1 MSAPITQAEL
11 ARRLRL
17 ARLNAGL
24 SQETVAAELGVPR
37 PTVSQIEAGK
47 RGVSSLELMK
57 LSKLFGRPL
66 GSFFEEDFGHSAA
79 DAEDPFTVLFRSA
92 GLRDEDRNVV
102 SEFETFCR
110 NYSQLESLLE
120 LEREI
125 RLPDY
130 SNFGDPRSKA
140 EAVRQGEQVA
150 EEERRRLGIGDDPI
164 RNAFELLESHGVRV
178 FVRNLRASNI
188 SGLFLYSGSVG
199 PCILINGAERRN
211 RLAFN
216 TAHEYAHVL
225 LDRKLQARASS
236 TTSQIDVPEQ
246 QEELLEVRANSFAAA
261 FLLPASGIERFLW
274 DRGLTR
280 RTKQGLEAV
289 HVLYLHHAFG
299 VSYSAALYRLQNL
312 GWLTKARRE
321 ELAKCRPEALGRAL
335 GLYQGE
341 GEPYHASYPLRYA
354 YLALEAYR
362 LGKIPMKKLAELLGK
377 SAAEA
382 RQMVDNLCIKGVSP
396 TPAGEY

>member
-1 MSAPITQAEL
+1 MSTPITQIEL

-17 ARLNAGL
+17 ARASAGL
-24 SQETVAAELGVPR
+24 SQEAVATELGLPR

-57 LSKLFGRPL
+57 LAKLYGRSL
-66 GSFFEEDFGHSAA
+66 ASFFDVEFEQ
-79 DAEDPFTVLFRSA
+79 DASEDPFTVLFRST
-92 GLRDEDRNVV
+92 GLRDVDRNVV
-102 SEFETFCR
+102 SEFETLCR

-140 EAVRQGEQVA
+140 EAVRQGEQIA

-164 RNAFELLESHGVRV
+164 RNVFELLESQGVRV
-178 FVRNLRASNI
+178 FVRNLHESSI
-188 SGLFLYSGSVG
+188 SGLFLYARSVG
-199 PCILINGAERRN
+199 PCILINGTERRN

-216 TAHEYAHVL
+216 ASHEYAHVL
-225 LDRKLQARASS
+225 LDRKLQARTSA
-236 TTSQIDVPEQ
+236 TTSQIDAPDS

-274 DRGLTR
+274 DRGMTR
-280 RTKQGLEAV
+280 RTKQNLEAV
-289 HVLYLHHAFG
+289 HVLYLHQAFG
-299 VSYSAALYRLQNL
+299 VSFSAALYRLQNL
-312 GWLTKARRE
+312 GWLNKSRRE
-321 ELAKCRPEALGRAL
+321 ELARCHPEALGRAL

-341 GEPYHASYPLRYA
+341 GEYYRASYPLRYV

-362 LGKIPMKKLAELLGK
+362 QTKITIERLAELLGK
-377 SAAEA
+377 SPHEA
-382 RQMVDNLCIKGVSP
+382 RQMVKKLCIKDD
-396 TPAGEY
+396 PATTFGG